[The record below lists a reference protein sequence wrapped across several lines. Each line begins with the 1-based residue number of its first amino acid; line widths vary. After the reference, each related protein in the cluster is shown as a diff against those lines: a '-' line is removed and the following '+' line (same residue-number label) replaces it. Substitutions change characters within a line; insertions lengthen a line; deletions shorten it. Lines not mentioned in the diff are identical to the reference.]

1 MEIIKYRELFI
12 HSFLSRFIYFEFTC
26 PLEIPMWVEG
36 TPGFVEVR
44 LTTLPKIV
52 FPQREL
58 EKIFYDWLWKAQHGP
73 TNHHRML
80 FFNSGYA
87 CTNDNSTCNMSGKQA
102 YNQQA
107 GCPNG

>member
-52 FPQREL
+52 FPHREL
-58 EKIFYDWLWKAQHGP
+58 EKIFYDWLSKAQHGP

-80 FFNSGYA
+80 FF
-87 CTNDNSTCNMSGKQA
+87 
-102 YNQQA
+102 
-107 GCPNG
+107 